1 MGIFAALKMKAL
13 ELNIRLSKN
22 ALAKIAVFAAL
33 IAVAVLFDEYFENH
47 PVEMDVMEETA
58 DTSTEFGVVYLFNPV
73 NSCGA
78 NTSFQKPPSRKLF
91 EHSHNKHIQQ
101 YHQVRNYQV
110 LKAESKKPHTPLIFS
125 YHHLTF
131 RHYYFT
137 FPDDDPL
144 LS

>member
-1 MGIFAALKMKAL
+1 MKAL
-13 ELNIRLSKN
+13 EFNIRISKK

-47 PVEMDVMEETA
+47 PVIMDEMEETA
-58 DTSTEFGVVYLFNPV
+58 DASTEFGVVYLFNPV
-73 NSCGA
+73 NSCSA
-78 NTSFQKPPSRKLF
+78 KTSFQKTPSRKLF

-125 YHHLTF
+125 YHLLIF

>member
-1 MGIFAALKMKAL
+1 MKAL
-13 ELNIRLSKN
+13 ELNIRISKK

-33 IAVAVLFDEYFENH
+33 VAVAVIFDAYFESH
-47 PVEMDVMEETA
+47 PVEMNEMEETA
-58 DTSTEFGVVYLFNPV
+58 DTSTKFGVVYLYNPV
-73 NSCGA
+73 NSCSA
-78 NTSFQKPPSRKLF
+78 KTSLQKTPSRKLF

-110 LKAESKKPHTPLIFS
+110 LKAESKRPNTPLIFL

-131 RHYYFT
+131 NHYYFS